1 MFIHSSVNRQSD
13 FLHLWVIVNLAAMKV
28 GTQIPAQHPAFT
40 SFGYYL
46 QIFPI
51 FVVCL
56 FTLLIVSFDA
66 QKCLILEGIL
76 IALHTCQHL
85 ALAIFLI
92 LAILL
97 GV

>member
-1 MFIHSSVNRQSD
+1 
-13 FLHLWVIVNLAAMKV
+13 MKV
-28 GTQIPAQHPAFT
+28 GTQIPAQGPAFT

-56 FTLLIVSFDA
+56 FSLLIVFFDA
-66 QKCLILEGIL
+66 QKCFILGGIL